1 MIHKRNNMEYLL
13 SLSVITWLQT
23 APALVMSSSSSRK
36 ANHDLH
42 GVIEQKVD
50 ALLWKHTK
58 EYAVKVDFGHS
69 THDGMM
75 GRIGKMMEDGC
86 LWENW
91 DEPWWTQKMVIFW

>member
-1 MIHKRNNMEYLL
+1 
-13 SLSVITWLQT
+13 
-23 APALVMSSSSSRK
+23 MSSHVCELPLVAIRPAPWHK

-69 THDGMM
+69 MM
-75 GRIGKMMEDGC
+75 GWEEVGWKMMEGGGF
-86 LWENW
+86 LGNLG
-91 DEPWWTQKMVIFW
+91 I